1 VASSSIPTLALDPGR
16 RDVARRLRRGHP
28 WVWADS
34 LREPPGGLEAG
45 AVVDVV
51 DGEGRFVG
59 RGLFDPGSPIA
70 VRIFS
75 RDPGEAVDAA
85 LVRRR
90 VAEAAARREA
100 AIDLA
105 LTDCYRLVHGE
116 ADELPG
122 VVVDR
127 YADVAVAR
135 FDGAAAAT
143 LRAAVAEAAL
153 ALPGIG
159 RLIERDD
166 RRATSPNGAA
176 PRGSLVVRARENGLA
191 FEVDVVQGQKT
202 GLFLDQRDNRALVR
216 AHAAGRRLLNLFAYT
231 GGFTVAAAAGGCR
244 SSLSVDLAA
253 PAIAAARRNLAL
265 NGFDGPRH
273 ELRAADAFDVLR
285 DERERGR
292 RWDLIVV
299 DPPSFAPRR
308 SALEAALA
316 SYRRLN
322 AAVLRLA
329 EPGALVLSCSCSSHV
344 GRRAFLEVLDAAA
357 REARVPVARR
367 EVRGAGPD
375 HPVARGFPEGD
386 YLKAVLLEVR
396 ARPRGRAAPAGGGAR
411 GGRRP

>member
-1 VASSSIPTLALDPGR
+1 MASPQHPALTLESGR

-34 LREPPGGLEAG
+34 LRELPAGLAAG

-51 DGEGRFVG
+51 DGAGRFVG
-59 RGLFDPGSPIA
+59 RGLYEPGSPIA
-70 VRIFS
+70 VRIFA
-75 RDPGEAVDAA
+75 RDPAEAVDAT

-90 VAEAAARREA
+90 VAEAAARRDA
-100 AIDLA
+100 VVDRSQ
-105 LTDCYRLVHGE
+105 TDCYRLVHGE

-143 LRAAVAEAAL
+143 LREAVTGAVL
-153 ALPGIG
+153 ALPGLG
-159 RLIERDD
+159 RFVERDD
-166 RRATSPNGAA
+166 RRSTSPAGAA
-176 PRGSLVVRARENGLA
+176 PRGSLTVRVRENGLA

-216 AHAAGRRLLNLFAYT
+216 SHTAGRRLLNLFAYT

-265 NGFDGPRH
+265 NGFGGARH
-273 ELRAADAFDVLR
+273 ELKAADVFDVLR
-285 DERERGR
+285 DERGQGR

-308 SALEAALA
+308 AALEAALA

-344 GRRAFLEVLDAAA
+344 SRRAFLEVLDAAA

-375 HPVARGFPEGD
+375 HPVTRSFPEGD

-396 ARPRGRAAPAGGGAR
+396 LTPRGRAAPAGRGAR
-411 GGRRP
+411 GARRP